1 MERKETGSEIS
12 SIDIAPIPPGR
23 LRQRFLAV
31 GGGADN
37 TVRILSLDPDD
48 CLQVLSVQALPS
60 VPESLCMLRTTAPA
74 PALGAQPLVSRL
86 RLKLGCSLGCLGLF
100 SHL

>member
-48 CLQVLSVQALPS
+48 CLQA
-60 VPESLCMLRTTAPA
+60 RAPA
-74 PALGAQPLVSRL
+74 SRPRTHCARSPASLTRPPARPFQIVLGS
-86 RLKLGCSLGCLGLF
+86 
-100 SHL
+100 